1 MSDKIATIAKAEAEI
16 GTGPAYRTAIKAD
29 GHSLSAD
36 EDAHGG
42 GQGAGPSPFGL
53 LLSGLGACTAIT
65 LRMYAERKGWPVT
78 KVRVDLAYRIEGE
91 RKIIDRTLRLEGA
104 LDAEQRARM
113 ADIAE
118 RTPVTLAIKNGLQV
132 LTTLK
137 E

>member
-1 MSDKIATIAKAEAEI
+1 MSEKIVTIARAEAQI
-16 GTGPAYRTAIKAD
+16 GTGAPYLTAIKAD
-29 GHSLSAD
+29 GHALAAD

-65 LRMYAERKGWPVT
+65 LRMYAERKGWPLANVH
-78 KVRVDLAYRIEGE
+78 VDLAYRIEGE
-91 RKIIDRTLRLEGA
+91 RKVIDRALRLEGP

-118 RTPVTLAIKNGLQV
+118 RTPVTLAVKNGLQV
-132 LTTLK
+132 FTTLK